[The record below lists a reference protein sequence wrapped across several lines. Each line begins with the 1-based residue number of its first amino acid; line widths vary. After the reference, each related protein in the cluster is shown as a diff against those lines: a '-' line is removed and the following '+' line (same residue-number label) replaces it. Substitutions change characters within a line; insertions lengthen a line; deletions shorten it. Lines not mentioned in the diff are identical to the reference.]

1 MDWSIS
7 PLADAKLAAAVD
19 APGRDGTLHIYI
31 NGRFLTRRPT
41 GVDRY
46 ALEILAEL
54 DAMLGRGEAP
64 LAGVTL
70 TVLAP
75 QGARLPATC
84 NHVRLVEV
92 GRRQGVLWEQID
104 LARALPADG
113 LLLSLCNTGPL
124 WCKNQLVVIHDA
136 TTERVPAAYTRG
148 FRLWYRLLLP
158 LLGRRCRRVMTVSQ
172 FSRTEI
178 AAVFGLDASRIGVA
192 GNGAEHMQRMLP
204 DPTAL
209 QRFGLQRPYMLAV
222 SSMAANK
229 NFKLVL
235 EALAHMP
242 DAPFDVAIAGG
253 SNARVFGEV
262 ATAGGERVRW
272 LGYVSDAELRALYDG
287 ALGFVFP
294 SLYEGFGIPPLEAM
308 ACGCPVLASSAQPMP
323 EVCGDGALYFAPDD
337 PAALAALMLRLA
349 REPALRADLVAH
361 GGARVKLYS
370 WRQSALALL
379 SAARA
384 AVSPATV
391 NSGKSG
397 R

>member
-1 MDWSIS
+1 
-7 PLADAKLAAAVD
+7 LADANVADAADRAGQGGALQLYV
-19 APGRDGTLHIYI
+19 

-46 ALEILAEL
+46 ALEILSEL
-54 DAMLGRGEAP
+54 DAMLGRGDPA

-75 QGARLPATC
+75 RGARLPEGCGQA
-84 NHVRLVEV
+84 RLVEV
-92 GRRQGVLWEQID
+92 GQRQGVLWEQFD

-124 WCKNQLVVIHDA
+124 WCERQVVVIHDA

-172 FSRTEI
+172 FSRAEI
-178 AAVFGLDASRIGVA
+178 AAVFGLDAARIGVA
-192 GNGAEHMQRMLP
+192 GNGAEHMLRLRP

-209 QRFGLQRPYMLAV
+209 QRFGLRRPYILAV

-235 EALAHMP
+235 AALAHLP
-242 DAPFDVAIAGG
+242 DPPFDVAIAGG
-253 SNARVFGEV
+253 SNARVFG
-262 ATAGGERVRW
+262 AAGGGGGERVHW

-308 ACGCPVLASSAQPMP
+308 ACGCPVLASRAQPMP
-323 EVCGDGALYFAPDD
+323 EVCGDGALYFSPDD
-337 PAALAALMLRLA
+337 PAALAALMSRLA
-349 REPALRADLVAH
+349 AEPALRAELVAR
-361 GGARVKLYS
+361 GAARVKLYS

-379 SAARA
+379 SAARTA
-384 AVSPATV
+384 ATAH
-391 NSGKSG
+391 SGKDRQMRSVN
-397 R
+397 